1 MRISDWSSD
10 VCASDRATAAVA
22 AEPPTYRSGPGDVLE
37 ITVWREPELSTV
49 VTVRPDGRISFPLV
63 EDLPA
68 SGRTPMELAEEIA
81 AALAEYLQDPLVLV
95 TVASGLGDL
104 DQQIRVVGKA
114 TAPQALPF
122 RSGMTILDAVIPAGG
137 LSRQADGKI

>member
-10 VCASDRATAAVA
+10 VCSSDLLVACLLGFATAAVA
-22 AEPPTYRSGPGDVLE
+22 AEPPTYRIGPGDVLE
-37 ITVWREPELSTV
+37 ITVWREPELSTA

-81 AALAEYLQDPLVLV
+81 AALAEYLQDTLVQIGR
-95 TVASGLGDL
+95 ASGRERGC
-104 DQQIRVVGKA
+104 QYV
-114 TAPQALPF
+114 
-122 RSGMTILDAVIPAGG
+122 
-137 LSRQADGKI
+137 

>member
-1 MRISDWSSD
+1 
-10 VCASDRATAAVA
+10 
-22 AEPPTYRSGPGDVLE
+22 
-37 ITVWREPELSTV
+37 
-49 VTVRPDGRISFPLV
+49 
-63 EDLPA
+63 
-68 SGRTPMELAEEIA
+68 MELAEEIA

-122 RSGMTILDAVIPAGG
+122 RSGMTILDAVIAAGG
-137 LSRQADGKI
+137 LSRQADRNGATVLRRSDVGYPQVPVRLADPARAGYATGRKVVV